1 MSTLARDKSL
11 PVLKLA
17 GYSISHTSECYVL
30 SKNGDGQGKSNTYHA
45 TLDNAVV
52 SLFEKV
58 LPERI
63 AQRSDYRAS
72 MAELLEVVR
81 EVREELINALSLAGT
96 AGNGSGSANS
106 DKRYPYTPEPN
117 GVGA

>member
-1 MSTLARDKSL
+1 M
-11 PVLKLA
+11 PVLILA
-17 GYSISHTSECYVL
+17 GYSITHDRECYVL
-30 SKNGDGQGKSNTYHA
+30 KKQGEGQGKSNTYHA

-72 MAELLEVVR
+72 MAELVQVVR
-81 EVREELINALSLAGT
+81 EVREELTNALSLAGT

-106 DKRYPYTPEPN
+106 DKRHLDMAE

>member
-1 MSTLARDKSL
+1 
-11 PVLKLA
+11 VLKLA